1 MSTKNE
7 TELPKCSK
15 SLHFRTTGPKTA
27 RRCLGEYIA
36 KKVPNTTALLLVFC
50 LRTPVGRVFGRSFYG
65 IRLRFGHLCARM
77 KGLRAFGGVC
87 MEAATRETERRKWT
101 RLPLA
106 IPVFVRSRDRK
117 GKEFLEFAT
126 ALNVS
131 AGGML
136 VAIRRVLPAIAQL
149 RLEIPSAPIASL
161 APRAARTLRAKI
173 LRTTPAD
180 GYYLLGL
187 KFSHPLPL
195 SAKPAA
201 RGRKLV
207 SAV

>member
-1 MSTKNE
+1 MANNG
-7 TELPKCSK
+7 ELCMN
-15 SLHFRTTGPKTA
+15 GA
-27 RRCLGEYIA
+27 
-36 KKVPNTTALLLVFC
+36 
-50 LRTPVGRVFGRSFYG
+50 GRE
-65 IRLRFGHLCARM
+65 
-77 KGLRAFGGVC
+77 K
-87 MEAATRETERRKWT
+87 ERRKWT

-106 IPVFVRSRDRK
+106 IPVFVRSRDSK

-161 APRAARTLRAKI
+161 APRAARTLRAKT

-187 KFSHPLPL
+187 KFSRPLL
-195 SAKPAA
+195 LTAKPVA
-201 RGRKLV
+201 RRRKLV